1 MTEQGQQRMQRPT
14 SVTVFGIL
22 NIIFAALGIFG
33 TIASIV
39 LFLAPPD
46 PNNPMIKIMYENPAY
61 AIWFKVEIPLG
72 ILSGA
77 ALLAAGIGL
86 LCLKSWARTLSM
98 AYAIYAILFGILGMV
113 ANFIFLYR
121 PMAEKLQGPAAA
133 GATGAM
139 IGGSIGG
146 CLSLIYP
153 ILLLIFMRRPTVTAA
168 FHPPPPAPT

>member
-1 MTEQGQQRMQRPT
+1 MQRPT

-22 NIIFAALGIFG
+22 NIVFAALGIFG

-46 PNNPMIKIMYENPAY
+46 PNNPILKTMYENPAY

-72 ILSGA
+72 ILSCA
-77 ALLAAGIGL
+77 ASLAAGIGL

-98 AYAIYAILFGILGMV
+98 AYAIYAILYGILETV
-113 ANFIFLYR
+113 TSFIFLYR
-121 PMAEKLQGPAAA
+121 PMLEKLQGPAAA
-133 GATGAM
+133 GAIGGM

-146 CLSLIYP
+146 CLSLVYP
-153 ILLLIFMRRPTVTAA
+153 ILLLIFMSRPTVVAA
-168 FHPPPPAPT
+168 FHPPAPSPT